1 MAPQTR
7 PRRPAKKSEAVEV
20 RLSHADKQA
29 FLAACERQDRT
40 ASGVLREAMAHFVRT
55 GRAAPSRWSRIMPY
69 SLAAASLA
77 LLAAVQSADR
87 LPGADRPYAIA
98 QFDELDLN
106 SDGRLTLPEYRRAQ
120 GSVRALADADRSSA
134 PLRVAER
141 TGQLFGLFGR
151 HQGGDSSVLLSHPD
165 RISVDCWEA
174 VELEMAAQDARFFDR
189 IDADG
194 DGVITSEEWG
204 AFRLN
209 MARNSFAALDQTGD
223 GAYTLEDARLQVE
236 GMEAF
241 RQQEPERRARAMD
254 PASFNEDV
262 PDAVRICAPEFGQ
275 IAETSP
281 PAELSSSNFERRT
294 AEEQFERMVEWARP
308 EDPDRVTFEEHA
320 RALERGRD

>member
-55 GRAAPSRWSRIMPY
+55 GRAAPSRWSRLMPY

-98 QFDELDLN
+98 EFDALDLN

-120 GSVRALADADRSSA
+120 GSVRALADAETGNQRGG
-134 PLRVAER
+134 R
-141 TGQLFGLFGR
+141 TGAVFGIFAGHSAGPANMLF
-151 HQGGDSSVLLSHPD
+151 SHPD
-165 RISVDCWEA
+165 RISAECWDA
-174 VELEMAAQDARFFDR
+174 VELEMAAQDARRFDR
-189 IDADG
+189 MDADG
-194 DGVITSEEWG
+194 DGVITAEEWG
-204 AFRLN
+204 AERL
-209 MARNSFAALDQTGD
+209 AGVRRGFDALDLTDSGTL
-223 GAYTLEDARLQVE
+223 TLEDFRLQHE
-236 GMEAF
+236 QMEEFIRA
-241 RQQEPERRARAMD
+241 EPERIEQLMD
-254 PASFNEDV
+254 PETFNEDV
-262 PDAVRICAPEFGQ
+262 PDAVRICAPEFGRLAQ
-275 IAETSP
+275 ASP
-281 PAELSSSNFERRT
+281 PDEPQPNRYLDKS
-294 AEEQFERMVEWARP
+294 AEEHFEDMAGWARP
-308 EDPDRVTFEEHA
+308 EDPDRITFEDYA

>member
-87 LPGADRPYAIA
+87 LPGGDRPYAIA
-98 QFDELDLN
+98 EFDELDLN

-120 GSVRALADADRSSA
+120 GSVRALADADGSSSQA
-134 PLRVAER
+134 RRRGSVS
-141 TGQLFGLFGR
+141 GLFAAYGAV
-151 HQGGDSSVLLSHPD
+151 SPTVLFAQPD
-165 RISVDCWEA
+165 QISADCWDA
-174 VELEMAAQDARFFDR
+174 VELEMAAQDARHFNR

-194 DGVITSEEWG
+194 DGVVTAEEWG
-204 AFRLN
+204 AYQLN
-209 MARNSFAALDQTGD
+209 TARRGFDAMEQTGD
-223 GAYTLEDARLQVE
+223 GFLTLED
-236 GMEAF
+236 F
-241 RQQEPERRARAMD
+241 RQRHAQMEEFMRAEPERIERVMD
-254 PASFNEDV
+254 PETFNEDT
-262 PDAVRICAPEFGQ
+262 PDAVRLCAPEFVRLAQ
-275 IAETSP
+275 SAQ
-281 PAELSSSNFERRT
+281 PAEPQRREYLDMS
-294 AEEQFERMVEWARP
+294 AEEHFEDMVEWARP
-308 EDPDRVTFEEHA
+308 EDPDRITFEDYA
-320 RALERGRD
+320 RAQERGRD

>member
-55 GRAAPSRWSRIMPY
+55 GRAAPSRLSRIMPY

-77 LLAAVQSADR
+77 VLAAVQSADR

-120 GSVRALADADRSSA
+120 GSVRALADADRATSSRA
-134 PLRVAER
+134 VGER
-141 TGQLFGLFGR
+141 TGQVFGLFVG
-151 HQGGDSSVLLSHPD
+151 HDAGDPTILFSHPD
-165 RISVDCWEA
+165 QISAECWEA
-174 VELEMAAQDARFFDR
+174 VELEMAARHARFFDR

-194 DGVITSEEWG
+194 DGVITPEEWG
-204 AFRLN
+204 VFRLE
-209 MARNSFAALDQTGD
+209 MAHNSFAALDQTGD

-236 GMEAF
+236 GMEEF
-241 RQQEPERRARAMD
+241 MQQEPERRARAMD

-281 PAELSSSNFERRT
+281 PAELSSSNFERRS

-308 EDPDRVTFEEHA
+308 EDPDRITFEDYA
-320 RALERGRD
+320 RAQERGRD